1 MVTRLDVG
9 SVGRSSGALGGGVVG
24 GGEGGSDGI
33 SVVSSRSDM
42 GSEMTEA
49 LAVSTDLLLEPP
61 LETLCRFLED

>member
-1 MVTRLDVG
+1 
-9 SVGRSSGALGGGVVG
+9 VVG
-24 GGEGGSDGI
+24 GGEGGSVGM

-42 GSEMTEA
+42 GSEMSEA